1 MLSAPRVSATA
12 AAAII
17 VRVVTARAARRLRR
31 ARAALDGLLFP
42 TRLVLLVSK
51 CPPRLEDELLVVDD
65 SELELDGDGLRSFSV
80 IAALSRRSPS
90 KSIHLGVPGQ

>member
-1 MLSAPRVSATA
+1 MFRNGIDSVCTTSCVVAVLSAPRVSATA

-17 VRVVTARAARRLRR
+17 VRVVTARAARRLSR
-31 ARAALDGLLFP
+31 A
-42 TRLVLLVSK
+42 
-51 CPPRLEDELLVVDD
+51 PRLEDELLVVDD
-65 SELELDGDGLRSFSV
+65 LELELDGDGLRSFSV

>member
-17 VRVVTARAARRLRR
+17 VRVVTARAARRLWT
-31 ARAALDGLLFP
+31 RAALDGLLFP